1 MILVFDPEQDKTRT
15 WTHGEIDGL
24 CFIATIRS
32 LATRQ
37 ADRAAILGC
46 AYELRHYM
54 LTATNVS
61 IRHVHMLC
69 PPSISGRAFW
79 TLEELESVVA
89 FSGMDTN
96 DNAVVY
102 KTAVAS
108 YKLGDLDRSAPSKER
123 PDSLFNTATI
133 GSYPFVCGPL
143 GDCPR
148 QPPARGAVETMIDFS
163 TQAGL
168 RF

>member
-1 MILVFDPEQDKTRT
+1 MGCSVILVFDPEQDKTRT

-32 LATRQ
+32 LTTRQ

-108 YKLGDLDRSAPSKER
+108 YKLGDLDLRRRKKGR
-123 PDSLFNTATI
+123 IL
-133 GSYPFVCGPL
+133 
-143 GDCPR
+143 
-148 QPPARGAVETMIDFS
+148 FS
-163 TQAGL
+163 TQQLLDHTPLYAAHL
-168 RF
+168 EIAQDNHMLAALWKR